1 MCACVNISHAEA
13 ATLPGTQSARRSVVR
28 RRVRVAAA
36 HERSLEP
43 CINGE
48 VSATGKYVTQA
59 LKDRALE
66 QAVTTQVAARKLRRY
81 GLGE

>member
-1 MCACVNISHAEA
+1 MPLREYL
-13 ATLPGTQSARRSVVR
+13 TRRSDNTSGNAKR
-28 RRVRVAAA
+28 TALGRAERVRVAAA

-59 LKDRALE
+59 LEDRALE